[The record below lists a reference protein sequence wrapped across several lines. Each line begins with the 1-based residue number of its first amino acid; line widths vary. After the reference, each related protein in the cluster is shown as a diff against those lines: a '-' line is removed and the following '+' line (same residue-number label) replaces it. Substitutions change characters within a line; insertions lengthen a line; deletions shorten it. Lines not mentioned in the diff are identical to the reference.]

1 MALFFPFLWL
11 SNISLYLCTTPPLC
25 IPRLMGTF
33 SLLPCPGFCSSA
45 AVNIRVHVSFCIGHF
60 AGLYGSS
67 VSKILFLL
75 KAVSHLR
82 LRR

>member
-1 MALFFPFLWL
+1 
-11 SNISLYLCTTPPLC
+11 
-25 IPRLMGTF
+25 MGIF

-45 AVNIRVHVSFCIGHF
+45 AVNIRVHVSFCNGHF

-67 VSKILFLL
+67 VPKILFLL
-75 KAVSHLR
+75 KAISHLR